1 MKQCHEQAA
10 ERINWL
16 TDMEMS
22 PFSLCTQYLS
32 NYRAKFLALY
42 KGAREKYENP
52 DLIRLIKNYDMSAKE
67 SSALTVSVQSPVT
80 GIAKALAGL
89 SEIGLSGI
97 KAEDL
102 PNLLPPDRMAP
113 ALGIMADVR
122 SYFQGRPP
130 TCILFRLLTFFCFC
144 FDSGLQT
151 FHG

>member
-1 MKQCHEQAA
+1 VVVLIVPNSKLIFSSYILLQHMKGCHERAT
-10 ERINWL
+10 ERVNWL
-16 TDMEMS
+16 IDLEML
-22 PFSLCTQYLS
+22 PFSLSIQYLS

-52 DLIRLIKNYDMSAKE
+52 DLIKLIKNYDMPSS
-67 SSALTVSVQSPVT
+67 SSAIQTQQVF
-80 GIAKALAGL
+80 GIAKAMAGL

-122 SYFQGRPP
+122 SYFQG
-130 TCILFRLLTFFCFC
+130 
-144 FDSGLQT
+144 
-151 FHG
+151 